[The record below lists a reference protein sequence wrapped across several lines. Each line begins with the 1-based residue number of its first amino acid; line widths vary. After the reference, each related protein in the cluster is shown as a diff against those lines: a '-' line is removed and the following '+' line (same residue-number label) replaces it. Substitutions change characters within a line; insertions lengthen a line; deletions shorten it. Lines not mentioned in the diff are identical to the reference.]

1 MPYDYHPSPQK
12 TLSDPPK
19 PPPETSSVI
28 NGENLNPN
36 VPFPNFV
43 PRQPENPINHAVIS
57 SRPTSTARSQLFSPP
72 YPLRRLHRRTPPP
85 QPQISP
91 KLDLPSPTGTTP

>member
-19 PPPETSSVI
+19 PPPETSSAI

-36 VPFPNFV
+36 
-43 PRQPENPINHAVIS
+43 PENPINHAVIS

-72 YPLRRLHRRTPPP
+72 HPLRRLHRRTPPP